1 MSQGGDR
8 QKAPPQA
15 GVSHPVEPPCDC
27 VGARHG
33 TDRGQVH
40 YRRGADGLEPVV
52 NVGAGGPCCDTP
64 RWPECR
70 ACPHYPPVDRMLDE
84 MAEAEAEAE
93 AQAQAGIDAGEG
105 ADADAGAV
113 TLTR

>member
-1 MSQGGDR
+1 MCA
-8 QKAPPQA
+8 KTAPGA
-15 GVSHPVEPPCDC
+15 V
-27 VGARHG
+27 VGA
-33 TDRGQVH
+33 QVVD
-40 YRRGADGLEPVV
+40 RRGADGLEPVV

-64 RWPECR
+64 RWPDCR

-84 MAEAEAEAE
+84 MAEAEAEA
-93 AQAQAGIDAGEG
+93 GIDAEEG

>member
-1 MSQGGDR
+1 M
-8 QKAPPQA
+8 
-15 GVSHPVEPPCDC
+15 SHPAEPPGDG

-33 TDRGQVH
+33 TDRGQPH

-84 MAEAEAEAE
+84 IAEAEAEAE
-93 AQAQAGIDAGEG
+93 AGIDAGEG

-113 TLTR
+113 MLTR